1 LYFLEPAMKI
11 PFALFAAT
19 AALVLSAGEPLK
31 LPKPEVL
38 PVTLAEALNGRR
50 TERKVGPPALSLPEA
65 SLLAWAAQ
73 GENRPGR
80 RTAPAIYAKYS
91 LDLYL
96 ITSGSDS
103 LPAGVYQYQSAG
115 HQLLKVA
122 EGGPK
127 QVLGKVKGMFSFVT
141 DAPGVF
147 VVAGDIGRV
156 ESVSFGKGQVYTFF
170 EAGAASQNLLLQ
182 AAAMKLGVAIS
193 TPYSVDM
200 DAVAQAM
207 NMPKGARPLTLMP
220 IGHPVPGGN

>member
-1 LYFLEPAMKI
+1 MVLRSVLVSFPVMISL
-11 PFALFAAT
+11 AA
-19 AALVLSAGEPLK
+19 AEPLK

-38 PVTLAEALNGRR
+38 PVTLAEAMNSRK
-50 TERKVGPPALSLPEA
+50 TDRKVGLPALSLPEA

-80 RTAPAIYAKYS
+80 RTVPAIYAKYA

-96 ITSGSDS
+96 ITAGSDS

-122 EGGPK
+122 DGGPW
-127 QVLGKVKGMFSFVT
+127 QVLGKIKGMFSFVT

-147 VVAGDIGRV
+147 VVAGDVGRV

-170 EAGAASQNLLLQ
+170 EAGAACQNLALQ

-200 DAVAQAM
+200 DAVAKAM
-207 NMPKGARPLTLMP
+207 NMAKGVRPLALMP
-220 IGHPVPGGN
+220 IGHPIPGGSQ